1 VIPQALVATLL
12 ATIAQYTGYAIP
24 GTPPEIEQISHSVLE
39 ATYCHRP
46 CKILGLTTPEGVIL
60 LDDKLAIG
68 KDPAAT
74 SILVHELTHFLQRAN
89 ASSGTTVNCQL
100 WAERESEAYDV
111 QYRWLREKS
120 PSILS
125 FSQSLSELGPHQMM
139 PRCAEDSGSLGPA
152 QPPSIRQPDRV
163 VLQALPTLI
172 G

>member
-24 GTPPEIEQISHSVLE
+24 GTPPDIEQISHRELE
-39 ATYCHRP
+39 AAYCNRP
-46 CKILGLTTPEGVIL
+46 CNILGLTTPDGVIL

-89 ASSGTTVNCQL
+89 ASRGAPVNCKV

-125 FSQSLSELGPHQMM
+125 FSQSLSELGPHLMM
-139 PRCAEDSGSLGPA
+139 PRCADDSGSLDPHRGPA
-152 QPPSIRQPDRV
+152 FQQPNRV
-163 VLQALPTLI
+163 VL
-172 G
+172 

>member
-1 VIPQALVATLL
+1 MIPQALVATLL

-24 GTPPEIEQISHSVLE
+24 GTPPDIEQISHRQLE
-39 ATYCHRP
+39 AAYCHRP
-46 CKILGLTTPEGVIL
+46 CNILGLTTPDGVIL

-89 ASSGTTVNCQL
+89 ASRGTPVNCKV

-125 FSQSLSELGPHQMM
+125 FSQSLSELGPHLMM
-139 PRCAEDSGSLGPA
+139 LRCAEDSGSLGPDPRPSFQ
-152 QPPSIRQPDRV
+152 QPNRV
-163 VLQALPTLI
+163 ML
-172 G
+172 